1 MHSRPPHPCGGLRHV
16 VGHRGEETPISE
28 QRINGQ
34 IRVPKV
40 LLVGPNGEQ
49 VGTVR
54 VEDALR
60 LAAEADLDLV
70 EVAPGANPPVCRLMD
85 YGKYKYEANMKA
97 RESRK
102 NQTNTLQKEIRMGL
116 KIDTHDY
123 ETKRRNVEKFLA
135 GGDKVKVMVRFR
147 GREQAR
153 PERGIQLLGRM
164 AEDVADFGFVESHP
178 RQDGRTMVMVLGPV
192 KKKTQARAEARKRR
206 TDAEKA
212 KDKGNA
218 AANSAPADTSAAD
231 ATSAAATTSGTDA
244 AQATPDSAPEPQS

>member
-1 MHSRPPHPCGGLRHV
+1 VGAFVMLD
-16 VGHRGEETPISE
+16 GHRGEEPPISE
-28 QRINGQ
+28 QRINDQ

-49 VGTVR
+49 VGVVR

-60 LAAEADLDLV
+60 LAQEADLDLV
-70 EVAPGANPPVCRLMD
+70 EVAPGAKPPVARLMD

-102 NQTNTLQKEIRMGL
+102 KQVNTVLKEIRMGL

-123 ETKRRNVEKFLA
+123 ETKRRNVEKFLD

-147 GREQAR
+147 GREQGR
-153 PERGIQLLGRM
+153 PELGVRLLGRI
-164 AEDVADFGFVESHP
+164 AEDVQEHGFIESHP

-192 KKKTQARAEARKRR
+192 KKKSQARAEARKRKS
-206 TDAEKA
+206 DAEKA
-212 KDKGNA
+212 A
-218 AANSAPADTSAAD
+218 AKSQEGEAPSA
-231 ATSAAATTSGTDA
+231 SGSEQPS
-244 AQATPDSAPEPQS
+244 QA

>member
-1 MHSRPPHPCGGLRHV
+1 
-16 VGHRGEETPISE
+16 
-28 QRINGQ
+28 
-34 IRVPKV
+34 
-40 LLVGPNGEQ
+40 
-49 VGTVR
+49 
-54 VEDALR
+54 
-60 LAAEADLDLV
+60 
-70 EVAPGANPPVCRLMD
+70 MD

-212 KDKGNA
+212 KDKENA
-218 AANSAPADTSAAD
+218 AANSAPADTSAA
-231 ATSAAATTSGTDA
+231 ATTSDADA
-244 AQATPDSAPEPQS
+244 APATPDSAPDPQS